1 MDIFSYFK
9 GIYALAYKSFG
20 FQAMYLFLRISHL
33 QIPWTTTSFKDFAGV
48 VFFILIWGQIGLNL
62 LCKYLSSYN
71 EDNFTKILFL
81 GLARVDITL
90 QLLDLEGCVTNT

>member
-1 MDIFSYFK
+1 MDLIFDIFTCFK

-48 VFFILIWGQIGLNL
+48 VFSHFGLGVNR
-62 LCKYLSSYN
+62 SQ
-71 EDNFTKILFL
+71 
-81 GLARVDITL
+81 LAVI
-90 QLLDLEGCVTNT
+90 